1 MGRLVFGGGVVSL
14 FGDRSYEEFTTIL
27 EAANAAFGKSGPN
40 GWTQLKMSDL
50 GIDQFGDTFTSRNGR
65 GKAIVLE
72 KDDEL
77 IVAFR
82 GSDKWSDLKDY
93 DKISVVKSYSRQFDK
108 LLEKVAK
115 YQGDN
120 DLHTTFTGISL
131 GGAVT
136 NIVAAKADNQWDDAF
151 KDSSFF
157 GISSPY
163 LANNRNRD
171 LFNLGIQNDEIY
183 GIIPGSWNQGAKDLA
198 TQNIFIYLNKRAVID
213 NLDDSLFAH
222 HVGGFNRAMASLD
235 GLTVEGGDLLVDILN
250 PDSLLIFDQTKE
262 VLKASELK
270 HSRDKVLT
278 IVGESAKDRI
288 NGADNKVGGGDEER
302 IYGMGG
308 NDRIHAKTGRDEL
321 HGGGGNDLLDGGDGR
336 DSMFGDGGN
345 DKLVFETHLELG
357 EGGAGAD
364 RFIIRTIT
372 NQASTPASVVITDF
386 TPGEDTLV
394 LDRFDGNK
402 DKKGIQSLDF
412 VEYAVYDASDG
423 LSDLEQGYV
432 NDLKPG
438 GVTIYQDEHGDTLL
452 IINRD
457 GDRGREF
464 EIKFEG
470 ALGDFS
476 ADLLL

>member
-1 MGRLVFGGGVVSL
+1 LAVSL
-14 FGDRSYEEFTTIL
+14 FGDLSYEEFAPIL
-27 EAANAAFGKSGPN
+27 GAANAAFGKAGPK

-72 KDDEL
+72 KEGEL

-82 GSDKWSDLKDY
+82 GTDKWSDIKDY

-108 LLEKVAK
+108 LMEKVAK
-115 YQGDN
+115 YQEEH

-163 LANNRNRD
+163 LANNRQRD
-171 LFNLGIQNDEIY
+171 LFNLGVQNDEIY
-183 GIIPGSWNQGAKDLA
+183 GVIPGSWKQGAKDLA
-198 TQNIFIYLNKRAVID
+198 TQNIFIYLNKRPLID

-235 GLTVEGGDLLVDILN
+235 GLTVQGGELLVDKLN

-262 VLKASELK
+262 VLKAGELK
-270 HSRDKVLT
+270 HSRDKILT
-278 IVGESAKDRI
+278 IVGESRKDRI

-308 NDRIHAKTGRDEL
+308 NDQIHAKKGRDEL
-321 HGGGGNDLLDGGDGR
+321 HGGSGNDMLDGGDGR
-336 DSMFGDGGN
+336 DSMFGDGGD
-345 DKLVFETHLELG
+345 DKLVFETHFEMG
-357 EGGAGAD
+357 EGGSGAD

-372 NQASTPASVVITDF
+372 NHASTPATVVITDF

-402 DKKGIQSLDF
+402 DKKGIQSLHF

-438 GVTIYQDEHGDTLL
+438 GVTIYEDKNGDTFL

-457 GDRGREF
+457 DDRGREF
-464 EIKFEG
+464 HIKFDG
-470 ALGDFS
+470 PLGDFS
-476 ADLLL
+476 SDLLL

>member
-1 MGRLVFGGGVVSL
+1 VWGCAVGL
-14 FGDRSYEEFTTIL
+14 FGNRSYEEFATIL
-27 EAANAAFGKSGPN
+27 QAANAAFGKGGPD

-50 GIDQFGDTFTSRNGR
+50 GIDQFGDTFTSPNGR

-82 GSDKWSDLKDY
+82 GSDKWSDIKDY
-93 DKISVVKSYSRQFDK
+93 DKISAVKSYSRQFDK
-108 LLEKVAK
+108 LMEKVAK
-115 YQGDN
+115 YQDEN

-136 NIVAAKADNQWDDAF
+136 NIVAEKADNQWDDAF

-157 GISSPY
+157 GIFSPY
-163 LANNRNRD
+163 LANNGQRD
-171 LFNLGIQNDEIY
+171 LFNLGVQNDEVY

-198 TQNIFIYLNKRAVID
+198 TQNIFIYLNKRGLID

-235 GLTVEGGDLLVDILN
+235 GLTVEGGELLVDALN

-262 VLKASELK
+262 VVKASELR
-270 HSRDKVLT
+270 HSRDKILT
-278 IVGESAKDRI
+278 IVGESGKDRI
-288 NGADNKVGGGDEER
+288 NGADNGVGGGDRER
-302 IYGMGG
+302 IYGNGG
-308 NDRIHAKTGRDEL
+308 NDQIHAKSGRDEL
-321 HGGGGNDLLDGGDGR
+321 HGGGGNDLLDGGDAR

-345 DKLVFETHLELG
+345 DRLVFETHLERG

-372 NQASTPASVVITDF
+372 NSGTAPASVVIDDF
-386 TPGEDTLV
+386 TPGEDVLV

-402 DKKGIQSLDF
+402 DKKGIQSLHF

-423 LSDLEQGYV
+423 LSALEQGFV

-438 GVTIYQDEHGDTLL
+438 GVTIYENENGDTLL

-457 GDRGREF
+457 GDRAREF
-464 EIKFEG
+464 EIKFDG

-476 ADLLL
+476 GDLLL

>member
-14 FGDRSYEEFTTIL
+14 FGNRSYEEFTTIL
-27 EAANAAFGKSGPN
+27 EAANAAFGKEGPN

-93 DKISVVKSYSRQFDK
+93 DKISMVKSYSRQFDK

-115 YQGDN
+115 YQADN

-308 NDRIHAKTGRDEL
+308 NDRIHAKSGRDEL
-321 HGGGGNDLLDGGDGR
+321 HGGGGNDMLDGGDGR

-345 DKLVFETHLELG
+345 DKLIFETHLELG
-357 EGGAGAD
+357 EGGSGED

-372 NQASTPASVVITDF
+372 NQGSTPASVAITDF

-402 DKKGIQSLDF
+402 DKKGIQALDF
-412 VEYAVYDASDG
+412 VEYAVYDAGDG

-432 NDLKPG
+432 NDARPG
-438 GVTIYQDEHGDTLL
+438 GVTIYQDEDGDTLL

-457 GDRGREF
+457 GDNKREF
-464 EIKFEG
+464 EIKFDG

-476 ADLLL
+476 SDLLL